1 MTPQPSRR
9 ALLQAPLAAAAL
21 SATAPVASSAA
32 ALEQENPEK
41 ENPAKENPSKTPSK
55 GRIRQAGVLW
65 CYGGPLAD
73 LAKVCQTLGLH
84 GVDVVHPRDFPILK
98 EHGLVCTMTPCM
110 EKGIGLRKGLNKKEH
125 HETHF
130 EVIKERIDRNVEFG
144 FKNVLVFSGDREE
157 GLSDAEGLENCA
169 AALRELA
176 PYAEKH
182 GQVLQM
188 EILNSKRDH
197 KGYMFDSTPWGVEL
211 VQKVGS
217 PAFKILYDIYHAQ
230 IMEGD
235 VIQTIRD
242 HHEHIGHYHTAGV
255 PGRSNIDET
264 QELYYPAIMGAIAET
279 GYEGYVS
286 HEFRPRGDK
295 VKALTNAVEI
305 CDV

>member
-1 MTPQPSRR
+1 MTPHPSRR

-21 SATAPVASSAA
+21 SATSMAA
-32 ALEQENPEK
+32 APASGRQEDA
-41 ENPAKENPSKTPSK
+41 PAAK

-65 CYGGPLAD
+65 CYGGPLAE
-73 LAKVCQTLGLH
+73 LAKVCQTLGMH
-84 GVDVVHPRDFPILK
+84 GVDVVHPREFPVLK
-98 EHGLVCTMTPCM
+98 EHGLVCTLTPAM

-125 HETHF
+125 HGTHF
-130 EVIKERIDRNVEFG
+130 EVVQERIERNAEFG
-144 FKNVLVFSGDREE
+144 FENVLVFSGDREE
-157 GLSDAEGLENCA
+157 GLSDREGLENCA

-176 PYAEKH
+176 PMAEEK

-188 EILNSKRDH
+188 ELLNSKRDH
-197 KGYMFDSTPWGVEL
+197 KGYMFDRMAWGAEL
-211 VQKVGS
+211 VQMVGS
-217 PAFKILYDIYHAQ
+217 PAFKVLYDIYHAQ

-242 HHEHIGHYHTAGV
+242 HHDSIGHYHTAGV

-295 VKALTNAVEI
+295 VAALTHAVEI